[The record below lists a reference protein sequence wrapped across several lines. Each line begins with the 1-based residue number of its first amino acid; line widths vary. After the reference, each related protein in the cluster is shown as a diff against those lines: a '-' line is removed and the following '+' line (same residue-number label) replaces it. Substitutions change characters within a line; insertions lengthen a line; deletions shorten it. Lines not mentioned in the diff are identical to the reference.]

1 MQNTEQVL
9 RQGLDAHQGG
19 DFALAAE
26 NYRIILSSNPDQ
38 PETNHA
44 MGLLMLNTGQFAAAA
59 DYFQRALQVHNQDK
73 TLLRAYVDALILCE
87 RFDEA
92 LATIGSIRAGGFARW
107 RVGRAGGNYS
117 RENRGAQPEFR
128 ELVRR

>member
-44 MGLLMLNTGQFAAAA
+44 MGLLMLNTGNSQ
-59 DYFQRALQVHNQDK
+59 LQL
-73 TLLRAYVDALILCE
+73 TTFRE
-87 RFDEA
+87 RFRF
-92 LATIGSIRAGGFARW
+92 IIRIR
-107 RVGRAGGNYS
+107 
-117 RENRGAQPEFR
+117 
-128 ELVRR
+128 LC

>member
-44 MGLLMLNTGQFAAAA
+44 MGLLMLNT
-59 DYFQRALQVHNQDK
+59 ALQLQL
-73 TLLRAYVDALILCE
+73 TTFRE
-87 RFDEA
+87 RFRF
-92 LATIGSIRAGGFARW
+92 IIRIR
-107 RVGRAGGNYS
+107 
-117 RENRGAQPEFR
+117 
-128 ELVRR
+128 LC